1 MPELPPPPPPPLSI
15 GAALVDTLQRHRPAW
30 LTSRAALG
38 AAAALAIAL
47 VALVALGWSPQ
58 QEAPPEIV
66 LPRAGTPDDPSYR
79 TEGSVADAS
88 GKAPASTV
96 AVHAAGAFA
105 NPGLYELPAGARVAQ
120 LVDAAGGAAPGAVLD
135 ALNLAAKLTDGER
148 IYLPRAGEV
157 AVDAIAGAGGAASAV
172 GGGANGSSAGVVDL
186 NTATLE
192 QLDALPGV
200 GPSTAQAILDY
211 RQEKGRFRS
220 VEELLEVRGI
230 GEAKLAALR
239 RRVKV

>member
-15 GAALVDTLQRHRPAW
+15 GAAVVDTLQRHRPPW

-47 VALVALGWSPQ
+47 LGLVALGWSPQ
-58 QEAPPEIV
+58 REVPPEIV
-66 LPRAGTPDDPSYR
+66 LPRAGTPGDPSFD
-79 TEGSVADAS
+79 TEGTGTGVNDGDSA
-88 GKAPASTV
+88 TTL

-120 LVDAAGGAAPGAVLD
+120 LVEAAGGAAPGALLD
-135 ALNLAAKLTDGER
+135 ALNLAAKLNDGER

-157 AVDAIAGAGGAASAV
+157 PVDAMAGGSTVGTSNTAS
-172 GGGANGSSAGVVDL
+172 SSGVVDL
-186 NTATLE
+186 NSASLE

-239 RRVKV
+239 RRVRV